1 MSKVISIYNNKGG
14 VGKTTTTKRLAI
26 SLLEQSKK
34 VLIVD
39 MDPQGNISSQFEYT
53 KRDKNVADLLLNKA
67 DIKEVLTN
75 TKRDNLFL
83 IPSGLNLLEVNNKL
97 MLSAGSLNPAE
108 QLKKHIEPIKKAF
121 DYIIIDCPPTMDLLV
136 TNSLAITDEIIIPIG
151 CDNYSIDGIEMLLTK
166 INQIKETYSPN
177 LKIAG
182 IFLNRFKGANVHKE
196 LLKVL
201 QEELPDYTC
210 NTYIGD
216 YSIISED
223 SFEDQD
229 KRINSHRAGEQF
241 NNLFKELEL

>member
-26 SLLEQSKK
+26 NLLENNKK

-39 MDPQGNISSQFEYT
+39 MDPQGNISSQFKYT
-53 KRDKNVADLLLNKA
+53 KREKNVADLLLNEA

-75 TKRDNLFL
+75 TKRGNLFL
-83 IPSGLNLLEVNNKL
+83 IPSELSLLEVNNRL
-97 MLSAGSLNPAE
+97 MLSAGSLTPAE

-121 DYIIIDCPPTMDLLV
+121 DYILIDCPPTMDLLV

-166 INQIKETYSPN
+166 INQIKQTYNSK

-229 KRINSHRAGEQF
+229 KNFSSHKVGLQF
-241 NNLFKELEL
+241 KELFKELKI